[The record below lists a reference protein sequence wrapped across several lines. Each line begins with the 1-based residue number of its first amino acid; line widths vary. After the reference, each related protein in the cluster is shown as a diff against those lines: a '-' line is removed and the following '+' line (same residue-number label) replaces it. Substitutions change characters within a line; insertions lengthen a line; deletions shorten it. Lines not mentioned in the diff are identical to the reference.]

1 MFKVNVGGELVSLDM
16 SNDLFGDMDI
26 DWIDRY
32 VMDNERDD
40 DNNIIMD
47 DNDYEYWLN
56 AIAYMDDIDYEYSKI
71 CDSFEDLIDFCEY
84 DDEEFI
90 NGLYANFKNEF
101 DEELKGNSDD
111 LDGWLWNIKDVIDSY
126 KSDKRFRYKND
137 FLKYWLV
144 YLKNNFQ
151 TN

>member
-32 VMDNERDD
+32 VMDNDRDD

-56 AIAYMDDIDYEYSKI
+56 AIAYMDDIDYEYRQI
-71 CDSFEDLIDFCEY
+71 CESFVDLIDFCEY
-84 DDEEFI
+84 DDEDFI
-90 NGLYANFKNEF
+90 EGLYDNFKK
-101 DEELKGNSDD
+101 DIHIELRSNSDD
-111 LDGWLWNIKDVIDSY
+111 LDSWLSNIKDVIDSY
-126 KSDKRFRYKND
+126 KSDESFGCHND
-137 FLKYWLV
+137 FLKYWLG